1 MSDHEK
7 NNLPAG
13 RQGNIS
19 SLIVGI
25 VIGAA
30 VTYLF
35 TNKEGQKLKNKLLAE
50 GEKLLSSLRES
61 LEEVEEETKEARE
74 EIGQKLSSGVEEV
87 KEKVE
92 EEVTEIPKHIEQI
105 QKKGRRFFF
114 RRSHTSQES

>member
-7 NNLPAG
+7 NNSV
-13 RQGNIS
+13 S

-35 TNKEGQKLKNKLLAE
+35 TNKEGQKLKDKLLVEA
-50 GEKLLSSLRES
+50 EKLLGNLREG
-61 LEEVEEETKEARE
+61 LEEADQETKEVRE
-74 EIGQKLSSGVEEV
+74 EIAHKVSAGVDEAKEKIGEEV
-87 KEKVE
+87 DQL
-92 EEVTEIPKHIEQI
+92 PKHMQEI

-114 RRSHTSQES
+114 RRSHTSRES